1 MIREAVENGE
11 SGATD
16 WGFINH
22 VSQAE
27 LRPVTNW
34 QVLFDPVEFDTS
46 HLPPLEKFLTIQRG
60 PTTGKVNLFCLSQQ
74 DVDENNLDER
84 HLSRVVRKPSQ
95 IDGYDYQE
103 ADWKEARANGN
114 DVWLLDP
121 DQIPGMPNTIAD
133 FKQEFSKRASRD
145 TAQRS
150 ESETEYSAV
159 REYLREGVI
168 EYGLSDTSTFSNRQY
183 WYRPRR
189 KAPTRVLVQ
198 NASRD
203 QFRFI
208 LNETEIRNTSACYGF
223 YDITLSETE
232 LKALLAYLNSHVF
245 DEVVR
250 EYKQTRDGGFD
261 KIEPNQLEQVP
272 VIDPPEMSD
281 ETVTTLAGLFDELRQ
296 TARNNDD
303 CNPVLDR
310 IDVILQ
316 QEL

>member
-1 MIREAVENGE
+1 
-11 SGATD
+11 
-16 WGFINH
+16 
-22 VSQAE
+22 
-27 LRPVTNW
+27 
-34 QVLFDPVEFDTS
+34 
-46 HLPPLEKFLTIQRG
+46 
-60 PTTGKVNLFCLSQQ
+60 LSQQ
-74 DVDENNLDER
+74 AVDENDLDDR
-84 HLSRVVRKPSQ
+84 HLSRIVRKPSQ

-103 ADWKEARANGN
+103 ADWIEARANEK

-121 DQIPGMPNTIAD
+121 DQIPGMPNTIAG
-133 FKQEFSKRASRD
+133 FKRQFSKEPNKEAPE
-145 TAQRS
+145 QS
-150 ESETEYSAV
+150 EIENGYFAV

-168 EYGLSDTSTFSNRQY
+168 EYGLSDTSTFSNRPY

-189 KAPTRVLVQ
+189 KKPTRVLVQ

-208 LNETEIRNTSACYGF
+208 LNETEIRNTSASYGF

-250 EYKQTRDGGFD
+250 EYKQTRDGRFD

-281 ETVTTLAGLFDELRQ
+281 ETVNTLARLFDELRQ
-296 TARNNDD
+296 TARKNDD
-303 CNPVLDR
+303 CKSVLDR